1 MGGRPAK
8 GGYTQAEEQSREL
21 SKVGVPGHRLQSG
34 SHGTIPAATRGA
46 MFSLDTGE
54 RLKRWDRSWR
64 LKRHMQ
70 MRRMHTMIAVAVVAA
85 VTSGT
90 VATAQDPLPD
100 VDQFGPQV
108 GETVPDFSLVDQ
120 FGETRTLQSL
130 MGPNGL
136 MLVFSR
142 SADW

>member
-1 MGGRPAK
+1 
-8 GGYTQAEEQSREL
+8 
-21 SKVGVPGHRLQSG
+21 
-34 SHGTIPAATRGA
+34 
-46 MFSLDTGE
+46 
-54 RLKRWDRSWR
+54 
-64 LKRHMQ
+64 
-70 MRRMHTMIAVAVVAA
+70 MRRMHAMIALAAVAVV
-85 VTSGT
+85 TSGA
-90 VATAQDPLPD
+90 VATAQGPLPE
-100 VDQFGPQV
+100 VDRFGPQV

>member
-1 MGGRPAK
+1 
-8 GGYTQAEEQSREL
+8 
-21 SKVGVPGHRLQSG
+21 
-34 SHGTIPAATRGA
+34 
-46 MFSLDTGE
+46 
-54 RLKRWDRSWR
+54 
-64 LKRHMQ
+64 
-70 MRRMHTMIAVAVVAA
+70 MIAVAVVAA
-85 VTSGT
+85 VTGVA
-90 VATAQDPLPD
+90 VATAQDPLPL

-120 FGETRTLQSL
+120 VGETRTLQSL

>member
-1 MGGRPAK
+1 M
-8 GGYTQAEEQSREL
+8 S
-21 SKVGVPGHRLQSG
+21 
-34 SHGTIPAATRGA
+34 
-46 MFSLDTGE
+46 SLDIGE
-54 RLKRWDRSWR
+54 RLKRWYRFWR
-64 LKRHMQ
+64 LTEAHADE
-70 MRRMHTMIAVAVVAA
+70 RMHTMIAVAVVAA
-85 VTSGT
+85 VTRGT

>member
-1 MGGRPAK
+1 
-8 GGYTQAEEQSREL
+8 
-21 SKVGVPGHRLQSG
+21 
-34 SHGTIPAATRGA
+34 
-46 MFSLDTGE
+46 MFFPDTGE

-136 MLVFSR
+136 ILVFSR

>member
-1 MGGRPAK
+1 
-8 GGYTQAEEQSREL
+8 
-21 SKVGVPGHRLQSG
+21 
-34 SHGTIPAATRGA
+34 
-46 MFSLDTGE
+46 
-54 RLKRWDRSWR
+54 
-64 LKRHMQ
+64 
-70 MRRMHTMIAVAVVAA
+70 MHAMIAVAVVVA
-85 VTSGT
+85 
-90 VATAQDPLPD
+90 VATAQDPLPL
-100 VDQFGPQV
+100 VDRFGPQV